1 MHGTY
6 VYFNGYIVVL
16 RPRPSAAPDG
26 AWQHVAE
33 MVKQVREKQTEA
45 ENNGQIDPLKV
56 KRFQSR
62 SSKANQDPWKEKK
75 PLKKWPANMC

>member
-1 MHGTY
+1 
-6 VYFNGYIVVL
+6 L
-16 RPRPSAAPDG
+16 RPTAAPDG

-62 SSKANQDPWKEKK
+62 SSHASQDPWKRN
-75 PLKKWPANMC
+75 LFNALQMYFFNNFFWF